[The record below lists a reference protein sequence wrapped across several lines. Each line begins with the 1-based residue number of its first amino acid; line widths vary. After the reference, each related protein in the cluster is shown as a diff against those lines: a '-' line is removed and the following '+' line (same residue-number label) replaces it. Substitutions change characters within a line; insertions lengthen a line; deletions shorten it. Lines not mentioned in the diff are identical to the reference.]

1 MNNDENRNDKSL
13 FDKLFDIGLFLF
25 IVILVVLLIHFQKET
40 DRLIREDTNTYTLQ
54 QILDGEIFD

>member
-13 FDKLFDIGLFLF
+13 FDKIFDIGLFLF
-25 IVILVVLLIHFQKET
+25 FVILVVLLIHFQKET

-54 QILDGEIFD
+54 QIMDGEIFD